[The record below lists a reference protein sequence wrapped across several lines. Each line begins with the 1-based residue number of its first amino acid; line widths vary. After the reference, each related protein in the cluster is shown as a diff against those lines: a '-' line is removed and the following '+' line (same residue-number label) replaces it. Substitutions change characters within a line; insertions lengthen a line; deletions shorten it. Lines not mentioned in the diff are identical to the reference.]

1 MCLRSSILEHTFSF
15 IYCKSEKCCNI
26 NSVTIKDNSFHCIC
40 DKYCDDI
47 IENKYYNELKYM
59 QLSDKY
65 KVEDNKS
72 DNNLYTK
79 HLCTNDATMTNPSL
93 KDLLQAVYMVQ

>member
-1 MCLRSSILEHTFSF
+1 
-15 IYCKSEKCCNI
+15 
-26 NSVTIKDNSFHCIC
+26 
-40 DKYCDDI
+40 
-47 IENKYYNELKYM
+47 M

-79 HLCTNDATMTNPSL
+79 QLCTNDVTMTNPSL